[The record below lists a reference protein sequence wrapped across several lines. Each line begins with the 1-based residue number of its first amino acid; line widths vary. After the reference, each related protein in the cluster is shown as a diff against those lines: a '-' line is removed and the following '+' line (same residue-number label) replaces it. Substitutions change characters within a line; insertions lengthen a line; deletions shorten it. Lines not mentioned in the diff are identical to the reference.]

1 MTTIITKYECKERL
15 TGSPEIDIE
24 AKADDEYGDILMS
37 IVIKYPDGHQSNV
50 AITVDYNKAYVAT
63 DLKVD
68 RCHGDPE
75 EDYQCRGCV
84 HKEE

>member
-24 AKADDEYGDILMS
+24 AKADDEHGDILMS
-37 IVIKYPDGHQSNV
+37 IIIKYPDGHQSNV

-63 DLKVD
+63 DLKLD
-68 RCHGDPE
+68 RCCGKPE
-75 EDYQCRGCV
+75 EDYQRDSCD
-84 HKEE
+84 HKEK